1 MWHAF
6 AKCAVL
12 ALLLV
17 LSGCAGTGGPTPA
30 RQGSEDAAG
39 VDPATARAFETGLAH
54 MREQRYAEA
63 IAVFQRLVE
72 EQSSLPG
79 PHVNLGIAYARLG
92 RREEALVALET
103 AVQLDPDNAEAH
115 NELGILHR
123 EAGHFEAARTQYE
136 KSLAA
141 RPDYAI
147 AHRNLG
153 ILCDIYLQD
162 LSCAADHYQRYQQL
176 AGGGDQQAAMWLADI
191 ERRLANGGG

>member
-1 MWHAF
+1 LWHAF
-6 AKCAVL
+6 NKGAALVLTLVL
-12 ALLLV
+12 A
-17 LSGCAGTGGPTPA
+17 GCAGTGGPTPERHA
-30 RQGSEDAAG
+30 SGGSAA
-39 VDPATARAFETGLAH
+39 VDPATARAFQTGLAH

-63 IAVFQRLVE
+63 VAVFQRLVE

-92 RREEALVALET
+92 RREEALVALQT

-123 EAGHFEAARTQYE
+123 EAGRFEAARTHYE

-176 AGGGDQQAAMWLADI
+176 AAGADKQAAMWLADI
-191 ERRLANGGG
+191 ERRIANGGG